1 VKVTRGYGLLE
12 GLLARK
18 RAWMANSFIPPRMR
32 QGRILDIG
40 CGSFPHFLQHTEFA
54 EKYGIDKS
62 LSDMTIERFKEKNIL
77 LSNSDIE
84 NEGTIPF
91 SDGYFNV
98 VTMLAVIE
106 HIETEKAIG
115 ILNEVCRILNK
126 GGLFIITTP
135 AEWTDG
141 LLRSMAKMHLVSP
154 DEISE
159 HKATYTPQKIIA
171 ILEDAGFQKELI
183 RTGYF
188 ELFMN
193 IWAIA
198 RKS

>member
-1 VKVTRGYGLLE
+1 MKVTRGYGLLE

-18 RAWMANSFIPPRMR
+18 RAWMANSLIPEHLR

-40 CGSFPHFLQHTEFA
+40 CGSFPHFLTHTKFA

-62 LSDMTIERFKEKNIL
+62 LSDATIETFREKKIIL
-77 LSNSDIE
+77 ANADIV
-84 NEGTIPF
+84 NEVKIPF
-91 SDGYFNV
+91 DDSHFDV
-98 VTMLAVIE
+98 VTMLAVVE
-106 HIETEKAIG
+106 HIEPQKVDGIMTE
-115 ILNEVCRILNK
+115 VRRILK
-126 GGLFIITTP
+126 QGGLFIITTP

-154 DEISE
+154 AEINE
-159 HKATYTPQKIIA
+159 HKATYTPQKITA
-171 ILEDAGFQKELI
+171 ILEDAGFQRDFI

-193 IWAIA
+193 IWAISY
-198 RKS
+198 K